1 MRRLALL
8 LWVLATT
15 PAWADLQ
22 ELLRLQRL
30 GDSGAYVSSGFHD
43 WRTTSVYRRRAGL
56 HAGYDIAMLA
66 GSAVRTPWA
75 GRVVAVTPWYGREVG
90 VTLELANGWEVTF
103 GHITSA
109 VVVGQQVRGG
119 ELLGRVVVDHVD
131 VKARGRSGSYVDF
144 AVHTIPTSGFHAEAA
159 PFDSPADLAPSAQE
173 KKAAKRAFAEYSE
186 ALELLA
192 NSEAKVRSGL
202 LPRNSLQAPFDRL
215 KALRPLALRH
225 VEWSGQKL
233 PQRSKTDI
241 ETEGPS
247 RPTTDLLLNNN
258 GSVGTQAAVGP

>member
-8 LWVLATT
+8 LWVLVTT

-109 VVVGQQVRGG
+109 VVVGQRVRGG

-131 VKARGRSGSYVDF
+131 VKVRGRSGSYVDF
-144 AVHTIPTSGFHAEAA
+144 AVHKIPTSSWTVEAGLTDPA
-159 PFDSPADLAPSAQE
+159 PALALTAQE

-186 ALELLA
+186 TLELLA

-202 LPRNSLQAPFDRL
+202 LPRNSLQSSYDRL
-215 KALRPLALRH
+215 KALRPLALQH

-233 PQRSKTDI
+233 PQRSKAEI
-241 ETEGPS
+241 EAEGPS
-247 RPTTDLLLNNN
+247 RPTTDLLLN
-258 GSVGTQAAVGP
+258 SVSGLGPQAAVGP